1 MKYIVTK
8 EDELLRFLLDNVE
21 LSHKKIK
28 SLLKYQN
35 ILLNGKV
42 VTKYNELLKKN
53 DIVEIKEFQT
63 KKHPKELDIIY
74 EDKDIIVV
82 NKPAGLLTISTFK
95 EKEKTLYHLVR
106 EYVKKVN
113 KQNQIFVIHRLDR
126 DTSGIVM
133 FAKNEK
139 IKNLYQNH
147 WNDIVRT
154 RKYQAIVEGILENK
168 SGTLKSYLEENEEG
182 YVYPSK
188 NGKIAITNYIV
199 KKESKYYSLLDID
212 IKTGRKNQIRVQLKE
227 IGHPIVGDKK
237 YGNKK
242 DRMYLCAYEL
252 SLENPI
258 TKKIDIYK
266 INVPRKFKELL
277 SKESK

>member
-188 NGKIAITNYIV
+188 NGKLAITNYIV

-252 SLENPI
+252 SLQNPV
-258 TKKIDIYK
+258 TKKIDTYK
-266 INVPRKFKELL
+266 VNVPRKFKELL

>member
-8 EDELLRFLLDNVE
+8 EDELLNFLLNNVE

-35 ILLNGKV
+35 ILVNKKV
-42 VTKYNELLKKN
+42 TTKYNELLKKN
-53 DIVEIKEFQT
+53 DIVEIKEYQT

-82 NKPAGLLTISTFK
+82 NKPSGLLTISTSK
-95 EKEKTLYHLVR
+95 EKEKTLYHMVR
-106 EYVKKVN
+106 EYLKNINKK
-113 KQNQIFVIHRLDR
+113 NQIFVIHRLDR

-139 IKNLYQNH
+139 IKNLYQNN

-154 RKYQAIVEGILENK
+154 RKYQAIVEGILEHK

-182 YVYPSK
+182 YVYHSK
-188 NGKIAITNYIV
+188 NGKLAITNYIV

-252 SLENPI
+252 SLQNPV
-258 TKKIDIYK
+258 TKKIDTYK
-266 INVPRKFKELL
+266 VNVPRKFKELL
-277 SKESK
+277 SKSSK

>member
-252 SLENPI
+252 SLQNPV
-258 TKKIDIYK
+258 TKKIDTYK
-266 INVPRKFKELL
+266 VNVPRKFKELL

>member
-63 KKHPKELDIIY
+63 KKHPKELVIIY

-252 SLENPI
+252 SLQNPV
-258 TKKIDIYK
+258 TKKIDTYK
-266 INVPRKFKELL
+266 VNVPRKFKELL

>member
-82 NKPAGLLTISTFK
+82 NKPSGLLTISTFK

-106 EYVKKVN
+106 EYVKKIN

-188 NGKIAITNYIV
+188 NGKLAITNYIV

-252 SLENPI
+252 SLQNPV
-258 TKKIDIYK
+258 TKKIDTYK
-266 INVPRKFKELL
+266 VNVPRKFKELL

>member
-1 MKYIVTK
+1 M
-8 EDELLRFLLDNVE
+8 
-21 LSHKKIK
+21 
-28 SLLKYQN
+28 
-35 ILLNGKV
+35 NGKV

-252 SLENPI
+252 SLQNPV
-258 TKKIDIYK
+258 TKKIDTYK
-266 INVPRKFKELL
+266 VNVPRKFKELL